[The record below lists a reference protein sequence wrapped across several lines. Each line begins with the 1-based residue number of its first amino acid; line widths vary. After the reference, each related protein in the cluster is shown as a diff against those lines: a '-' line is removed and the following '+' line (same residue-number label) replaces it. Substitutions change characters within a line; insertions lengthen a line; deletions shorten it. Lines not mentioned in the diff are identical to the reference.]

1 MNRESETNPFLQGN
15 FGPIHSEDDYADLRV
30 IGEIPREL
38 NGTYYRN
45 GPNPAFEPKGRYHW
59 FDGDGMI
66 HAVTL
71 RDGRATYR
79 NRWVQSKGL
88 KQEREAGRAVYPGL
102 LDIGKEMTEAPQ
114 FKNTGNTNIVVHA
127 GKLLALMEGSLPT
140 ELQACTLATL
150 GEYDFNGK
158 LQTAMTAHPKMDP
171 ETGEMLFFG
180 YAPFPPYLTYHVA
193 DKSGRL
199 VRSEE
204 IDIAWPSMIHDFV
217 TTRDYVIFIL
227 CPLVF
232 SLETIAT
239 KGTVF
244 SWEPERGTRI
254 GVMPR
259 TGGNADVKWY
269 TTDASYVFH
278 PMNAYAEANK
288 LVVEVA
294 RFGKLT
300 FMDPSEQQKPQG
312 PEASP
317 RLHRWTIDLTG
328 GSLKSE
334 PLDDRIA
341 EFPRVHDGK
350 VGLKHRYG
358 YMAGAG
364 SRLEGTPTFNAI
376 YKYDQQTGR
385 QETHEFGPGKGCGE
399 AVFAPK
405 SALAGEDEGYLMTF
419 VYDAADNR
427 SEFVLLDAQNVSG
440 EPIARVQFPRRV
452 PYGFHGNW
460 VAAQ

>member
-1 MNRESETNPFLQGN
+1 
-15 FGPIHSEDDYADLRV
+15 
-30 IGEIPREL
+30 
-38 NGTYYRN
+38 
-45 GPNPAFEPKGRYHW
+45 
-59 FDGDGMI
+59 
-66 HAVTL
+66 
-71 RDGRATYR
+71 
-79 NRWVQSKGL
+79 
-88 KQEREAGRAVYPGL
+88 
-102 LDIGKEMTEAPQ
+102 
-114 FKNTGNTNIVVHA
+114 
-127 GKLLALMEGSLPT
+127 
-140 ELQACTLATL
+140 
-150 GEYDFNGK
+150 
-158 LQTAMTAHPKMDP
+158 MTAHPKMDP

-204 IDIAWPSMIHDFV
+204 IEIAWPSMIHDFV

-239 KGTVF
+239 KGTLF

-259 TGGNADVKWY
+259 NGGNADVKWY

-278 PMNAYAEANK
+278 PMNAYAESNK

-294 RFGKLT
+294 RFGKLI

-312 PEASP
+312 PRRARVCIAGPSIWP
-317 RLHRWTIDLTG
+317 AGRCSRSRWTIASPSSRASTM
-328 GSLKSE
+328 
-334 PLDDRIA
+334 R
-341 EFPRVHDGK
+341 K

-364 SRLEGTPTFNAI
+364 TRLEGTPTFNAI

-405 SALAGEDEGYLMTF
+405 NAAAAEDEGYLMTF

-427 SEFVLLDAQNVSG
+427 SEFVSST
-440 EPIARVQFPRRV
+440 RKTS
-452 PYGFHGNW
+452 
-460 VAAQ
+460 AASRSPACRSRGACRTASTATGWPHRQ